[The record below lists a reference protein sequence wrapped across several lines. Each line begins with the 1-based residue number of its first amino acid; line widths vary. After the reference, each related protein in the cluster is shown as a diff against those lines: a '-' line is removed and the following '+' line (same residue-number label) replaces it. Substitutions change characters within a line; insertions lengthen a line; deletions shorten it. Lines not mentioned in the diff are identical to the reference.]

1 MADDLNITGEE
12 MNLETTTA
20 QDPNISAD
28 LNLSTENLNPDTS
41 SISIQAEDVQVPS
54 EIQQPNEVTFN
65 EPYPAMPGYDVET
78 FESALDFATEG
89 MPNME
94 INQPFKDMIDAAAV
108 DLDKYPSSIAPN
120 NDLNDIYPGRA
131 GSSFNPFGESS
142 GMPDWNSVN
151 GRRAIMSQT
160 QGVALDAA
168 GPNKTPGYK
177 DPFHYGAQRYEMDR
191 YYRHPRFADLGFHP
205 FANNEEIYQTN
216 SSKWDNFTRTRGQWA
231 AMWGPAF
238 TSGWRSIG
246 DMFTGD
252 VFSSDLIGA
261 QAMDDAMRIGRSGSG
276 GTRGFFND
284 LFLNSSYTVGIISSI
299 ALEELALW
307 GATALSG
314 GGLAPVAGA
323 KAMYDVG
330 RAGRAIGS
338 LFKLK
343 TYTSAG
349 SAMMKRLQQIN
360 TAKRFWAASRAGAR
374 SLGDN
379 MAGFLTPETI
389 YQHRKIKQAAKAGD
403 GMTQMAKGAAYFGG
417 FYRDIRAVN
426 AAWSESK
433 MEAGLIELEERDKYY
448 QFFKNAKDGIDPNME
463 EMKVVAGLSKGAALR
478 TQLINMPIIYLSNKL
493 VLDGAMRGFKPMG
506 RIMDESL
513 SGPMGRIL
521 RNPKS
526 VKKHFYDIG
535 GGSGVLNALGL
546 DIFRKM
552 YKAGVAGSAKHL
564 AATGLRYST
573 ANLAEGFQEL
583 FQEATATGVKAYY
596 EGLYE
601 QDLSIAMDVQLAE
614 MVDAYNSGEQSFFG
628 DYKTIDNMK
637 KSVATSEA
645 IGKGLSSQMSGQG
658 LHTFMSGFM
667 MGGMVQGP
675 QRILFE
681 GMPNLMRRV
690 QDKVKG
696 TDEVGKFKT
705 ELENYVKNTVDVLN
719 KVYQD
724 PNLYFDPK
732 RLNAL
737 TQKELNTRMMGSSY
751 SDNILEFMNDKDH
764 AIFNAIYTVAQ
775 SGQLNAFREQMTAF
789 KTMDNQ
795 TIKEAFSD
803 VNSTPQKLRSR
814 AEDMLNRMDE
824 IEKTYNALKDE
835 YVNPFDPKKFKKG
848 TRQHHEETLRSLA
861 YNHAKMMMMFSK
873 DTFEQSLKRSNEI
886 YSSLSSEEALKN
898 LSAGDIAA
906 LTSLKG
912 LLSELDLL
920 KEDIKVETDPKKLK
934 IKEKKLKL
942 LQNYFDIFTA
952 EENQTSR
959 NGLVIRGE
967 DGKITTEGGVFDRR
981 KISKLKPAFDAYLK
995 FIAEQNDDFIF
1006 STNTNEVLKKIV
1018 DYGFLKGRAQ
1028 DYFKAMENLMNPD
1041 NMLELAERMSLVM
1054 KGVWEK
1060 YKKKNNQLMRL
1071 EKYIAQQE
1079 RIEFLRSLADKGIQ
1093 PEPGQTKKFLED
1105 GTIPSQYFDD
1115 GGEVTPKGDPTGW
1128 QAVEN
1133 IQKNFRQLQGDIQ
1146 AETQQDDT
1154 SETVLDPEDN
1164 TPETGDIVV
1173 PSDQDDDPIS
1183 KMEKQAARLA
1193 ALQSFLDSDSN
1204 TSIILKQKFDEYKE
1218 DWSLNGIGSLLSYPQ
1233 WIRSKDG
1240 GAGILRSRYELSK
1253 MYETESSS
1261 VKEEKTFE
1269 EWIDSNSK
1277 NPLIVGSNGILTK
1290 NNVSHSDISM
1300 SKSSE
1305 ETIKE
1310 DKFDANEKILNPTSK
1325 TGVFV
1330 VETTVTEKD
1339 GTKSTFYTIVD
1350 KDNKN
1355 ASEKYAALDPKEN
1368 HIKKSYATKT
1378 EALKGAKFIENNLP
1392 KKTVF
1397 SFAGME
1403 FTTGDI
1409 VVDSSGKKWMIRTT
1423 AGMLKNNKNLY
1434 LVPIDKKNARKG
1446 KDDRVYKTEN
1456 QWKEEGWKK
1465 ALVEKADLKADKV
1478 TRLKMDQ
1485 PVRFYPYQG
1494 KRVLPGFKLH
1504 EQGQND
1510 NRTPEQAAQ
1519 DWQEFLRT
1527 LTPIQMINLRVVVE
1541 RNPEYDKVQEEIKAG
1556 SFRASRSNPGYNNNP
1571 GLAQGANE
1579 YQVTLMLGKKPV
1591 GVLVGMDGTI
1601 LRDVDGSVID
1611 GAKITTEQAERLFIT
1626 GNNKHAAALIRK
1638 RYAYSQLINKDFKD
1652 KLGKNTSGIFNLTD
1666 FPNIKFMISSGQL
1679 AFKDSKGNNYNTP
1692 WEDLDYK
1699 TMNGD
1704 VFIYDVRTVYDDN
1717 GNPSIQTNIISDI
1730 DTTTPEGEMRMS
1742 STQQEIEEAL
1752 GKYIK
1757 KGQSVRSIEQLK
1769 MGRYVAAIK
1778 LPNGT
1783 ITFVQLKSDKLET
1796 EELND
1801 ILFGTEGVLNQM
1813 QKTLD
1818 ENFTDGKLK
1827 IKTDSYDPAQYNN
1840 DYNEKLESEFYISL
1854 KPGEYLN
1861 IGVTQY
1867 GKLSVY
1873 YTNRIT
1879 GENYKMT
1886 LSKEIMEGV
1895 NTIESFVETI
1905 NANWAADQ
1913 KTELGKAKKNKT
1925 EYKEIKL
1932 QLTKDS
1938 FVNNL
1943 PKIIT
1948 SVDSLTG
1955 VVSATIAPEIRA
1967 NIQGQFV
1974 YTDSA
1979 LLQAT
1984 TSVEPQRSSVIE
1996 ETEDVEETSPESQEL
2011 TDEIFAELLNI
2022 EFDVIPEGILK
2033 GIREKVLN
2041 RQKLTEQEQMVVDAW
2056 AAKDIGPL
2064 VQESDIASAEAAKKK
2079 NKDGNQA
2086 ESNNETIIAE
2096 INRKEKELK
2105 KAKKEF
2111 SLRRQNELK
2120 DSGLTKSEINKQI
2133 RQERRDDQALKD
2145 LNSEIKKLRNSLGY
2159 KIVDNFDG
2167 QDVEDIDTFIAWARE
2182 NLPDFIQ
2189 IEDIEDLGR
2198 RLKNN
2203 GITAGAFAIELGKL
2217 TGGMDLVG
2225 KIYTSKLNP
2234 FKYHEAFHAVFRM
2247 LLSEAEIKKYLRLAK
2262 QEKLAELKKEG
2273 KTLAQ
2278 ALSELKELSPI
2289 YQKMGRKELEDVL
2302 YEEYLADRFEEFKMN
2317 PSSANTSSEVK
2328 SLFTRI
2334 LEWIKNLFLSYSPNE
2349 LDLLFNKIDTG
2360 KYRSVEKANNRFT
2373 NSDFVNAEILDNKS
2387 GITNVAMKAIPM
2399 SREFVYRPNI
2409 VNGIIQEKGKRIE
2422 IIKYF
2427 SQKEQNAMIGT
2438 IGAMYLNAV
2447 KNLSD
2452 SEEFTGEYNPKEL
2465 LASTIDEFIER
2476 YNPDREDSFYSD
2488 RDDFLDIEEELTEY
2502 YEGLD
2507 NAFDDV
2513 SNAVSTYL
2521 TLFDVQVEDQLE
2533 ELEQEDFTA
2542 EGVVKAADE
2551 WDSQANQIGGFKSL
2565 SSEIRKFIA
2574 TTTIRTEDR
2583 FGVEYDEP
2591 VNYVDAYNGLL
2602 KSLKNTNDPKNMI
2615 AKMEMFGQSN
2625 EATGAVVDRILDE
2638 IGLGGLSSNQ
2648 LTAGEYNLNE
2658 ISNPLFFQSIIKGFT
2673 QFRVDYIFAEN
2684 DPSKGITN
2692 LYAANHKDD
2701 ANSQT
2706 DVWSNAYGDVF
2717 EKLSKDKN
2725 YRNKVGTFLGGFMK
2739 SLDQGEN
2746 SSMTDEALNTR
2757 SAYLSNYLQDYIG
2770 IKLSPEYI
2778 KFSIISNLENLTP
2791 LQARSKQMFV
2801 EAEPII
2807 AEDIQEFIYSI
2818 SAHNFSGGVYGA
2830 NLFLNV
2836 DDIVSDNDVSE
2847 DSVAADTGDV
2857 KSRIQKMARGNAI
2870 FDESVGNTVFLD
2882 PKGNLIYA
2890 HQQPTMHLEKVAELN
2905 TEDAITNLKDTDV
2918 FLESNYLL
2926 NDPKFKALV
2935 TQGKLRISRM
2945 IGSKMVNLNVD
2956 EDGNYKANNSLDI
2969 NKKPGV
2975 SFGDSNPSEF
2985 ISNLINSYLLDYN
2998 AVTGK
3003 VKTTTYQTT
3012 DEFGNSKNQDF
3023 ASALVDIKVIAES
3036 NTGDFVSL
3044 PILKTVEKTDGK
3056 VKITEEYLNKML
3068 GEVETEYDKIVR
3080 EVNKTEGYTEKTID
3094 NYNDFESI
3102 NEIDDTNPT
3111 KHKGAKLFKTGELL
3125 VKRGK
3130 QVVSLERINIKFGAA
3145 ELKALKGTTTILLK
3159 AGTWGSKVG
3168 LLTGVPA
3175 SIEINGVEYT
3185 VTNRGNQNIS
3195 DNNFESI
3202 KKELGSDISDSKSSV
3217 HKYKVKINNNIIGY
3231 TRTMD
3236 QMNFLLGKLDKNVI
3250 EIKPSTTTNVLKD
3263 DSVDTFET
3271 DNTAK
3276 RLLEDSARGGLTFK
3290 EALKN
3295 IKDFGIDIKELINE
3309 RLTQEFEEFDTTL
3322 NNIRAKSKIDTQ
3334 LTEQLK
3340 TTKGKITAET
3350 KKSMGLLN
3358 LKANE
3363 ADYNLMQWF
3372 LNDML
3377 NTMSINQVLLGDVSM
3392 TVKDAVDEVK
3402 RAKMQNAAGP
3412 SAASFISAPKY
3423 GVMHPTKNI
3432 STVTF
3437 RDSMY
3442 QKKFSKQGGTSEKTD
3457 AQMYMTTKAFRHMM
3471 FGFGSLNSAQALI
3484 LDRIEAGEDI
3494 TWEEFFGNAKKGTEG
3509 FKQLNAILNSK
3520 KLVYADG
3527 KTFIK
3532 MSAIVLTPALTTD
3545 PTTGLA
3551 LPHRVEL
3558 HNMRMKLERMES
3570 EGNETIGIAVPE
3582 SASKM
3587 LRANVIGTE
3596 DMFNSNPV
3604 NSDNITDLDA
3614 RWMRLQQIVPSNK
3627 IQIVDPGQIK
3637 QLISSEQS
3645 DDVKVIIGGKELT
3658 IRQVRELYNKT
3669 VGQRVELKYL
3679 NKRNLTFNFANFQNE
3694 MQRSI
3699 DTGRVTVDLQ
3709 AFLEYAKNGLESSQ
3723 AKSQFLEL
3731 FEVDETG
3738 TPKYDLNNPITIQKF
3753 QELFMSYFSKN
3764 VLRERQ
3770 PGHSVAL
3777 VSDKG
3782 MKVIKKVV
3790 ALDAETGQPSKWDVI
3805 RTDQWLAMTNKPD
3818 IKFDRF
3824 TDSEARTFSGIK
3836 VGDVYLDDLRSNVME
3851 YDSNNEPTGQR
3862 YSEFMLPPHFA
3873 EIMQNI
3879 KPGDPIPDVI
3889 AKAFGTRI
3897 PSQDM
3902 HSSVNLKL
3910 VDFLPVF
3917 YGSSGVFPEEL
3928 IEISGADFDIDKL
3941 YMQIKEFYM
3950 KGKEFVEYGKS
3961 NNTNTMYDE
3970 YMNYQRDAAKEKG
3983 TSVNE
3988 AVEIFRKRGS
3998 ILDQQDV
4005 ETGDL
4010 IQTMKDTDLIG
4021 ALRLLSLPVTKEE
4034 FIEYIGTYDEGT
4046 NSWDRMPYEG
4056 AQNNKVLDQRFGL
4069 LGNDGMTGPLFG
4081 RDYGINQEPAVLDP
4095 LTAIWEFIAGKKDEK
4110 GNWIIEPGLPELAN
4124 KVNEDGVMVDNAL
4137 GKLKAWTNNKAGA
4150 KSIGAVVLPNIVM
4163 NILKEYGIKI
4173 IQKNKDGQP
4182 VMKISINGHNYD
4194 TFGVNYEI
4202 DPKTG
4207 KEMVRGTR
4215 TQFVISALVTAMTDN
4230 AKERLAAKLG
4240 LNKDALAVVTNLV
4253 ALGVGI
4259 KTAILMVNNP
4269 QLKELYFVAEN
4280 KDDPMDPGIKSLVK
4294 ARLAYYYLENKKEF
4308 NNAKVT
4314 EVTDESMIKLIKKD
4328 TPMLNSENSSSKDIT
4343 DQIAL
4348 LMLFQQAH
4356 KLKETTSKIQ
4366 SLVTL
4371 ISGMGRDT
4379 ESIDKKQ
4386 EDIDDLGIELTTEQ
4400 FGKTSVPIDVR
4411 KIFRGKSFQSI
4422 YYKIWKEFRDL
4433 TPAVFVTRT
4442 EPFVKLTNLVT
4453 KNLNAGKIDTKFKQK
4468 IEKDILSYLTGKAYM
4483 QSLLNTGQGNLVM
4496 SLSNGLVYDEFTQGD
4511 MSIDKILLRVR
4522 DYLKAEGKENFFVQ
4536 KQLSLKTTSNGTNK
4550 SGINQVQL
4558 NTWSRMADSQLV
4570 DMQNSMI
4577 DLYQD
4582 INTRA
4587 DAIHLIHYLM
4597 VKDGLQYGPNTF
4609 LSAVPAPLLDQILG
4623 SSARVHNLFKDSLAS
4638 DIDFKRVFG
4647 ETFSELAEN
4656 MTEGY
4661 LSSRA
4666 NAYYLSQVFRGK
4678 SPTVIAEKVEDET
4691 TDEIEDK
4698 AKPTKEVSGKTIVLD
4713 NNDKTLTI
4721 DLMTLVNTPIN
4732 KKKYKG
4738 KKGKFNRKYV
4748 YNKNKIKRLNSN
4760 VNYIEERGFGVVER
4774 KYKGT
4779 TIKQVKF
4786 PLVVAYG
4793 KKGKN
4798 PETGKNEYTYRYFKL
4813 TQLFSPLT
4821 ETDQSDLYN
4830 MDESQNIGLGNR
4842 AVYEEIQLLGSL
4854 DQNAMAGVYG
4864 PRTEFNILEES
4875 IKAQQPLTGIDRLAA
4890 QASKT
4895 AEALA
4900 ERMASAGVAEQHFG
4914 SKIQVEANE
4923 NGMDVTS
4930 NVDRIAAQDPTQ
4942 QTSEVE
4948 LEEDWTFERKDGISN
4963 IEFVPHSEQKERG
4976 LSERYVSQ
4984 LDKDLSKED
4993 IDKKYGMW
5001 VSRMR
5006 KELGGPEVGVY
5017 RSPQKSMQDMGGPFL
5032 SKEQITDYINSFY
5045 DQKEKSKPTQQGGVK
5060 TVPLSKLQEMSENN
5074 EDMHTG
5080 EQTVIP
5086 EGRGVN
5092 ISKFNKMMAMNEES
5106 SVPGE
5111 FKMVTEFYN
5120 DLTRFQKAQ
5129 IAKSFSEGGL
5139 EIGSVEDII
5148 KDLNDNNNQYTEE
5161 EYIDHMKECYK

>member
-12 MNLETTTA
+12 MNLEAATT
-20 QDPNISAD
+20 QDPNVSAD
-28 LNLSTENLNPDTS
+28 LNLSTENLNPDAN
-41 SISIQAEDVQVPS
+41 SISMQAEDIQLPS
-54 EIQQPNEVTFN
+54 EIQQPNEVTFDQ
-65 EPYPAMPGYDVET
+65 PYPSMPGYDVET
-78 FESALDFATEG
+78 FESAIDFATEG

-131 GSSFNPFGESS
+131 GSTFNPFGESS
-142 GMPDWNSVN
+142 GVPDFNSAN

-160 QGVALDAA
+160 QGVAIDAA

-177 DPFHYGAQRYEMDR
+177 DPFYYGAQRFEMDR
-191 YYRHPRFADLGFHP
+191 YYRHPRFNDLGFHP
-205 FANNEEIYQTN
+205 FANNEELYQTN

-314 GGLAPVAGA
+314 GALAPVAGA
-323 KAMYDVG
+323 KTMYDVG
-330 RAGRAIGS
+330 RAGKAIGS
-338 LFKLK
+338 LFKMK

-379 MAGFLTPETI
+379 MAGFLTPELI
-389 YQHRKIKQAAKAGD
+389 YQHKKIKHAAKAGD
-403 GMTQMAKGAAYFGG
+403 NMTQMAKGAAYFGG

-448 QFFKNAKDGIDPNME
+448 QFFKNAKDGVDPTME
-463 EMKVVAGLSKGAALR
+463 EMKVVAGLSKGAALK

-506 RIMDESL
+506 RLMDESL
-513 SGPMGRIL
+513 SGPMGRLL

-535 GGSGVLNALGL
+535 EGSGVLNALGL
-546 DIFRKM
+546 DVFRKM
-552 YKAGVAGSAKHL
+552 YKVGLAGSAKHL
-564 AATGLRYST
+564 AATGLRYGT

-596 EGLYE
+596 KGLYE

-658 LHTFMSGFM
+658 LHTFMSGFL

-675 QRILFE
+675 QKVLFQ

-696 TDEVGKFKT
+696 TTEVTDYKAAK
-705 ELENYVKNTVDVLN
+705 EEYIKNTVDVLN

-737 TQKELNTRMMGSSY
+737 MQKELNTRMMGSAY
-751 SDNILEFMNDKDH
+751 SDNILEFINDKDH
-764 AIFNAIYTVAQ
+764 AIFNAIHTVLQ
-775 SGQLNAFREQMTAF
+775 SGQLNAFREQITAF
-789 KTMDNQ
+789 KSMDNQ

-803 VNSTPQKLRSR
+803 VNSTPEKLRSR
-814 AEDMLNRMDE
+814 ADDMLNRMDE
-824 IEKTYNALKDE
+824 IETTYNELKDE

-848 TRQHHEETLRSLA
+848 TRKHHEETLRSIA
-861 YNHAKMMMMFSK
+861 YEQSRMMMMFSK

-886 YSSLSSEEALKN
+886 YQSLSSEEVLKN

-912 LLSELDLL
+912 LLTELDLL
-920 KEDIKVETDPKKLK
+920 KEDIKVETDPKRKK
-934 IKEKKLKL
+934 IKEQKLKL
-942 LQNYFDIFTA
+942 LQNYYDIFTA
-952 EENQTSR
+952 TENQTSR

-981 KISKLKPAFDAYLK
+981 KISKLKPAFEAYLK
-995 FIAEQNDDFIF
+995 FIAEQNDDFVF
-1006 STNTNEVLKKIV
+1006 GTNIDEVLKKIV

-1054 KGVWEK
+1054 KGIWEDH
-1060 YKKKNNQLMRL
+1060 KKKNNQLIRL
-1071 EKYIAQQE
+1071 EKYVAQQE
-1079 RIEFLRSLADKGIQ
+1079 RIEFLRSLAEKGIQ

-1105 GTIPSQYFDD
+1105 GTIPSQYFDED
-1115 GGEVTPKGDPTGW
+1115 GAITPKSDPTGW
-1128 QAVEN
+1128 QAIERV
-1133 IQKNFRQLQGDIQ
+1133 QKNFRQMQGDKQ

-1218 DWSLNGIGSLLSYPQ
+1218 DWALNGIGSLLSYPQ

-1253 MYETESSS
+1253 MYEAESSS

-1330 VETTVTEKD
+1330 VETNVTEKD
-1339 GTKSTFYTIVD
+1339 GSKSTFYTIVD

-1368 HIKKSYATKT
+1368 HIKKSYATKA

-1541 RNPEYDKVQEEIKAG
+1541 KNPEYDKVQEEISIVDENGNKKDP
-1556 SFRASRSNPGYNNNP
+1556 SFRKSRTATGYKNNS
-1571 GLAQGANE
+1571 GLASGANE
-1579 YQVTLMLGKKPV
+1579 YQVTLMLGNKPV
-1591 GVLVGMDGTI
+1591 GVLVGMDSTI

-1626 GNNKHAAALIRK
+1626 ENDKSAAALIRK

-1752 GKYIK
+1752 GKYVKGGK
-1757 KGQSVRSIEQLK
+1757 KFTNINDLK

-1873 YTNRIT
+1873 YANKIT

-1895 NTIESFVETI
+1895 STIESFVETI

-1955 VVSATIAPEIRA
+1955 VVSATVAPEIRK
-1967 NIQGQFV
+1967 NIKGQFV

-1979 LLQAT
+1979 ALQANKL
-1984 TSVEPQRSSVIE
+1984 VEPQRSSVIE
-1996 ETEDVEETSPESQEL
+1996 ETEDVEETNPESQEL

-2022 EFDVIPEGILK
+2022 EFDIIPEGILK
-2033 GIREKVLN
+2033 GIREKILN
-2041 RQKLTEQEQMVVDAW
+2041 RQELTGQEQMVVEAHDA
-2056 AAKDIGPL
+2056 KNIGPL

-2145 LNSEIKKLRNSLGY
+2145 LNSEIKKLTNSLGY

-2167 QDVEDIDTFIAWARE
+2167 QDVEDIDTFIAWAKE

-2225 KIYTSKLNP
+2225 KIYTGKLNP

-2247 LLSEAEIKKYLRLAK
+2247 LLSETEIKKYLRLAK

-2278 ALSELKELSPI
+2278 ALSELKELSPV
-2289 YQKMGRKELEDVL
+2289 YQKMGRQELEDTL

-2360 KYRSVEKANNRFT
+2360 KYKSVEKANNRFT
-2373 NSDFVNAEILDNKS
+2373 NTDFVNAEILDNKS
-2387 GITNVAMKAIPM
+2387 GITNIAMKAIPM
-2399 SREFVYRPNI
+2399 SREFVFRPNI
-2409 VNGIIQEKGKRIE
+2409 VNGIVQEKGKKIE

-2438 IGAMYLNAV
+2438 IGAMYLNSV

-2465 LASTIDEFIER
+2465 LSNTIDEFIER
-2476 YNPDREDSFYSD
+2476 YNPDREDLFYSD

-2507 NAFDDV
+2507 NAFDDI
-2513 SNAVSTYL
+2513 STAVSTYL

-2533 ELEQEDFTA
+2533 ELEQQDFTA
-2542 EGVVKAADE
+2542 EGVVKAAEE

-2602 KSLKNTNDPKNMI
+2602 KSLKNTNDPKSMI

-2625 EATGAVVDRILDE
+2625 EATGAVVDRILNE
-2638 IGLGGLSSNQ
+2638 IGLGGLESTQ
-2648 LTAGEYNLNE
+2648 LTAGEYKLNE

-2706 DVWSNAYGDVF
+2706 DVWGNAYGDVF

-2725 YRNKVGTFLGGFMK
+2725 YRNKAGTFLDGFMK

-2757 SAYLSNYLQDYIG
+2757 SGYLSLYLQQYIG

-2791 LQARSKQMFV
+2791 LQARNKQMFA
-2801 EAEPII
+2801 EAEPVI

-2918 FLESNYLL
+2918 FLETNYLL

-2975 SFGDSNPSEF
+2975 SFGDSNPAEF

-3012 DEFGNSKNQDF
+3012 DEFGNETNQDF

-3044 PILKTVEKTDGK
+3044 PILKAVEKTDGE

-3102 NEIDDTNPT
+3102 ISLDNYAFNEIDDTNPT

-3130 QVVSLERINIKFGAA
+3130 QVVSLDRINIKFGAA
-3145 ELKALKGTTTILLK
+3145 ELKALKGSTTILLK
-3159 AGTWGSKVG
+3159 AGTWGSRVG
-3168 LLTGVPA
+3168 VKQGVPV
-3175 SIEINGVEYT
+3175 SIEIDGVEYT

-3202 KKELGSDISDSKSSV
+3202 KEELGSDISDNKSSV
-3217 HKYKVKINNNIIGY
+3217 HKYEVKINDNIIGY

-3236 QMNFLLGKLDKNVI
+3236 QMNFLLGKLDKNII

-3263 DSVDTFET
+3263 DVVDTFET

-3322 NNIRAKSKIDTQ
+3322 NNIKAKSKIDKQ

-3340 TTKGKITAET
+3340 TTKGKITPAT
-3350 KKSMGLLN
+3350 KESMGLLN

-3363 ADYNLMQWF
+3363 AEYNLMQWF

-3545 PTTGLA
+3545 TLTGEA

-3558 HNMRMKLERMES
+3558 HNMRIKLEKIES

-3587 LRANVIGTE
+3587 LRANVIETE

-3645 DDVKVIIGGKELT
+3645 DNVKVFIGGKELT
-3658 IRQVRELYNKT
+3658 IGQVRELYNKT

-3694 MQRSI
+3694 IQRSI

-3738 TPKYDLNNPITIQKF
+3738 TPKYDLNNPITLQKF

-3777 VSDKG
+3777 VSDQG

-3790 ALDAETGQPSKWDVI
+3790 ALDAETGQPSKWDII

-3818 IKFDRF
+3818 IKFDKF
-3824 TDSEARTFSGIK
+3824 TDPEARTFSGIK

-3851 YDSNNEPTGQR
+3851 YDSNNEPTDQR

-3961 NNTNTMYDE
+3961 NNTNTMYNE

-4034 FIEYIGTYDEGT
+4034 FIEYIGTYDEDT

-4056 AQNNKVLDQRFGL
+4056 AQNNKVLDQRFAL

-4095 LTAIWEFIAGKKDEK
+4095 LTTVWEFIQSE
-4110 GNWIIEPGLPELAN
+4110 LPELAN

-4163 NILKEYGIKI
+4163 NLLKEYGVKI
-4173 IQKNKDGQP
+4173 IQKNKEGQP

-4207 KEMVRGTR
+4207 KEMVKGTR

-4269 QLKELYFVAEN
+4269 KLKNLYFLAEN

-4294 ARLAYYYLENKKEF
+4294 SAL
-4308 NNAKVT
+4308 KVELLDDPETYAMAAAT
-4314 EVTDESMIKLIKKD
+4314 EVTDESMIRLIKLDGKLPNQQD
-4328 TPMLNSENSSSKDIT
+4328 RVDE
-4343 DQIAL
+4343 IAL

-4366 SLVTL
+4366 SIVTL

-4386 EDIDDLGIELTTEQ
+4386 EDIDDLGMELTTEQ

-4411 KIFRGKSFQSI
+4411 KVFRGKSFQST

-4453 KNLNAGKIDTKFKQK
+4453 QNLNAGKIDTKFKQK

-4570 DMQNSMI
+4570 DMQNSMV

-4623 SSARVHNLFKDSLAS
+4623 SSARVHNLFKDSLVS

-4691 TDEIEDK
+4691 TDEVEDK

-4721 DLMTLVNTPIN
+4721 DLMTLVNVPIN

-4738 KKGKFNRKYV
+4738 KKGRFNRKYV

-4760 VNYIEERGFGVVER
+4760 AKYIEERGFGVVER

-4798 PETGKNEYTYRYFKL
+4798 PETGKREYTYRYFKL

-4830 MDESQNIGLGNR
+4830 MDESQNVGLGNR

-4900 ERMASAGVAEQHFG
+4900 EKMATAGVAEQHFG

-4923 NGMDVTS
+4923 NGIDVT
-4930 NVDRIAAQDPTQ
+4930 
-4942 QTSEVE
+4942 
-4948 LEEDWTFERKDGISN
+4948 
-4963 IEFVPHSEQKERG
+4963 
-4976 LSERYVSQ
+4976 
-4984 LDKDLSKED
+4984 
-4993 IDKKYGMW
+4993 
-5001 VSRMR
+5001 
-5006 KELGGPEVGVY
+5006 
-5017 RSPQKSMQDMGGPFL
+5017 KS
-5032 SKEQITDYINSFY
+5032 
-5045 DQKEKSKPTQQGGVK
+5045 GVK

-5129 IAKSFSEGGL
+5129 ISKPFSEGGL

-5148 KDLNDNNNQYTEE
+5148 KDLNNDNNQYTEE
-5161 EYIDHMKECYK
+5161 EYIEHMKECYK